1 MSSDL
6 LSDFI
11 FGEYLSQAGVGV
23 AGDLAAMEQTVR
35 DCVSQGATDRELT
48 DKLVL

>member
-1 MSSDL
+1 MTNGKSMLIDR
-6 LSDFI
+6 
-11 FGEYLSQAGVGV
+11 V
-23 AGDLAAMEQTVR
+23 AGDLAAMEQTAR